1 MKTHDELMKLTKSQL
16 EEYGRTLGV
25 ELDRRKK
32 KESLVILL
40 VNIQELCK
48 PKPVVTANTAPANT
62 VLNTEG
68 YIDQSIDDVVEEV
81 SGWYTSFVKWIKNL
95 FK

>member
-32 KESLVILL
+32 KEFLVTLL

-48 PKPVVTANTAPANT
+48 PKKEEPP
-62 VLNTEG
+62 
-68 YIDQSIDDVVEEV
+68 QVEEKEEE
-81 SGWYTSFVKWIKNL
+81 SYGFFAWLDRIFS
-95 FK
+95 

>member
-1 MKTHDELMKLTKSQL
+1 MKTHDELMKLTKVQL

-32 KESLVILL
+32 KDRLVSFLL
-40 VNIQELCK
+40 DAQEIV
-48 PKPVVTANTAPANT
+48 KPVPVMAANTSYDI
-62 VLNTEG
+62 EG
-68 YIDQSIDDVVEEV
+68 SVDDGIEDVVEEV
-81 SGWYTSFVKWIKNL
+81 SGWYDNFIKWIKNL

>member
-32 KESLVILL
+32 KEFLVTLL

-48 PKPVVTANTAPANT
+48 PGPVITANTVFNA
-62 VLNTEG
+62 EG
-68 YIDQSIDDVVEEV
+68 PIDEAIDDVVEEV
-81 SGWYTSFVKWIKNL
+81 SSWYTSFIKWIKKL

>member
-1 MKTHDELMKLTKSQL
+1 MKTHDELMKLTKLQL

-32 KESLVILL
+32 KEFLVKLL
-40 VNIQELCK
+40 VAIQELCK
-48 PKPVVTANTAPANT
+48 PKK
-62 VLNTEG
+62 
-68 YIDQSIDDVVEEV
+68 EEPPQAEEKEEE
-81 SGWYTSFVKWIKNL
+81 SRGFFAWLKGF